1 MEKYLRF
8 RGKVEAS
15 QDQCYHIMRGTF
27 FKIDAQSHC
36 LAKSLQDKFGSFYI
50 ISVFLHLHHL
60 CSKLMSIATLSAH
73 MDVLHLATASGS
85 SENTLL
91 GSEAKKPLQ
100 RVHG

>member
-15 QDQCYHIMRGTF
+15 QDQCYHIMGGTF

-50 ISVFLHLHHL
+50 ISVGIDEHCHIVRTHGRPP
-60 CSKLMSIATLSAH
+60 LSH
-73 MDVLHLATASGS
+73 SEWEQRKYLARQRGQEASAKGPW
-85 SENTLL
+85 L
-91 GSEAKKPLQ
+91 G
-100 RVHG
+100 

>member
-50 ISVFLHLHHL
+50 ISVFLASTSSLFE
-60 CSKLMSIATLSAH
+60 LMIATLSAH